1 MTEEGS
7 AWASLLRMTD
17 EDVKAL
23 EAQGLG
29 PEDVNYYIHDQTLE
43 QVGRFAK
50 DDDSVWRRTKRWLV
64 EIPGGVAILKKA
76 KEV

>member
-1 MTEEGS
+1 M
-7 AWASLLRMTD
+7 WASLLRMTD

-29 PEDVNYYIHDQTLE
+29 PEDV
-43 QVGRFAK
+43 K

-76 KEV
+76 REA